1 MLLCCLSKVE
11 RMIWQSPWEGVG
23 CRNPAVKGQKSFR
36 GRSVCDSQAG
46 LTFDRKLVSEGEQ
59 NKQ

>member
-1 MLLCCLSKVE
+1 
-11 RMIWQSPWEGVG
+11 MIWQSPWEGVG

-36 GRSVCDSQAG
+36 GRPVCDSQAG